1 MAKYNLSVAVM
12 QYNEPIM
19 YIYSKDHELQKGYG
33 KILVY
38 DTLKH
43 VLDLDWVKIC
53 GDNEDEVLD
62 TPSYMEFEC
71 VTDKEV
77 EDMYLLAIWKKLED

>member
-1 MAKYNLSVAVM
+1 MKYNLSVAVM
-12 QYNEPIM
+12 QDNEPIM

-53 GDNEDEVLD
+53 GDNEDEVSY

-71 VTDKEV
+71 ITDKEV
-77 EDMYLLAIWKKLED
+77 EDMYLLAIWQEIKED